1 MNKKQRY
8 MLTEDLNGRINRRLI
23 VYAESKEIAMAMGRA
38 NGMIGGVHVAEIN
51 Y

>member
-23 VYAESKEIAMAMGRA
+23 VYAESKEIAMGRA